1 MNLHGFKV
9 KKIPLCSEFWL
20 SLEIARNTD
29 SPISIAEAEFR

>member
-9 KKIPLCSEFWL
+9 KKT